1 MRSMPALKLL
11 RMKAGALFVDNAF
24 RGLSRLGR
32 LHPRADP
39 GRHGVEVL
47 RDIAYLPT
55 GQRAH
60 TLDVY
65 RPRDRSGPLPVVL
78 YVHGGGF
85 RILSKETHWLM
96 ALAFARRGF
105 IVFNINYR
113 LAPLEPY
120 PAAIADA
127 CAAYV
132 WVERNAARYGGDT
145 SRLVLAGE
153 SAGANLVTA
162 LTLTAVMPRPE

>member
-1 MRSMPALKLL
+1 MVAMPALKLL
-11 RMKAGALFVDNAF
+11 RMKAGALVVDNAF

-32 LHPRADP
+32 LDPRADP
-39 GRHGVEVL
+39 RRHGVEVI

-55 GQRAH
+55 GRREH

-65 RPRDRSGPLPVVL
+65 RPSERSGPLPVVL

-96 ALAFARRGF
+96 ALAYARRGYV
-105 IVFNINYR
+105 VFNINYR
-113 LAPLEPY
+113 LAPLAPY

-132 WVERNAARYGGDT
+132 WVTRHAGRFGGD
-145 SRLVLAGE
+145 
-153 SAGANLVTA
+153 
-162 LTLTAVMPRPE
+162 P